1 MMLGWVS
8 IEKEAATPACAAW
21 VSALCRATQ
30 HHHIPELHPS
40 DQPGILIA
48 NHCDD
53 TLLEKLPH
61 YAEQAS
67 HRLIL
72 ICCQPMLSL
81 EQQLHLIA
89 AGVSRLFCWQDTHS
103 LLQAVL
109 GQLQRW
115 AQIDRILSARAIR
128 EQIIGQSP
136 AWLKVLRHTVE
147 IGRYSN
153 ANVLLLGEPGTGKEL
168 IARLL
173 HTVDQREHKQD
184 LVVLDCTTVVPEL
197 AGSEFFGHEK
207 GAFTNAIRTREG
219 MFEQA
224 AGGTLFL
231 DEVGELPAFLQ
242 ASLLRVIQEKAYKK
256 VGGDRWHN
264 LDFRL
269 VSATNRDLESAQQ
282 QGTFRQDFFHRIASY
297 IIRLPPLRMRKDD
310 IPLLLDKFL
319 QEELSEQAPTVDPT
333 VIHALQAHDFPGNVR
348 ELRQLVRAMCGRYN
362 GYGALSTNDIPRDYL
377 HKIGTAY
384 FADYEESFHQPVLTA
399 LHHGM
404 DLKTL
409 KEYVADIARTL
420 TLQEEHGN
428 MAKAAERL
436 GITVR
441 SLQQFRAKW
450 TP

>member
-1 MMLGWVS
+1 MLGWISVDKS
-8 IEKEAATPACAAW
+8 AATHECAAW
-21 VSALCRATQ
+21 VRALCRAMHYDKLPEP
-30 HHHIPELHPS
+30 HHSE
-40 DQPGILIA
+40 QPGLLIA
-48 NHCDD
+48 N
-53 TLLEKLPH
+53 TLSAELLEKLPH
-61 YAEQAS
+61 YTEQAS
-67 HRLIL
+67 QRLIL
-72 ICCQPMLSL
+72 VCSQTDLTL
-81 EQQLHLIA
+81 EQQLNLMA
-89 AGVSRLFCWQDTHS
+89 AGVSHLFCWQEPNN

-136 AWLKVLRHTVE
+136 AWLTILRNTVE

-173 HTVDQREHKQD
+173 HTVDQREHKQN

-207 GAFTNAIRTREG
+207 GAFTNAIRNREG

-231 DEVGELPAFLQ
+231 DEVGELPPFLQ
-242 ASLLRVIQEKAYKK
+242 ASLLRVIQEKAYKR
-256 VGGDRWHN
+256 VGGDRWQN

-269 VSATNRDLESAQQ
+269 VSATNRDLEAEQRL
-282 QGTFRQDFFHRIASY
+282 GTFRQDFFHRIASD
-297 IIRLPPLRMRKDD
+297 IIRLPPLRLRKDD

-319 QEELSEQAPTVDPT
+319 QEEFPEQPPAVEPT
-333 VIHALQAHDFPGNVR
+333 VIHALQAYDFPGNVR
-348 ELRQLVRAMCGRYN
+348 ELRQLVKAMCGRYS
-362 GYGALSTNDIPRDYL
+362 GYGALSTNDIPQNYL
-377 HKIGTAY
+377 QKIGAAY
-384 FADYEESFHQPVLTA
+384 FADYEESFRQPVRTA

-428 MAKAAERL
+428 MTKAAERL

>member
-8 IEKEAATPACAAW
+8 IEKEAVTPACAAW

-136 AWLKVLRHTVE
+136 TWLKVLRNTVE

-256 VGGDRWHN
+256 VGGDRWQN

-377 HKIGTAY
+377 HKIGAAY

>member
-1 MMLGWVS
+1 MLGWVF
-8 IEKEAATPACAAW
+8 IETDTAAQTCAAW
-21 VSALCRATQ
+21 ATALCRATQ
-30 HHHIPELHPS
+30 HHQIPELHHS
-40 DQPGILIA
+40 DQPGVLIVNRVDNA
-48 NHCDD
+48 
-53 TLLEKLPH
+53 LLEKLPY
-61 YAEQAS
+61 YAEQAN

-72 ICCQPMLSL
+72 VYAQTNLTL
-81 EQQLHLIA
+81 EQQLNLIA
-89 AGVSRLFCWQDTHS
+89 AGVSRLFCWQDPN
-103 LLQAVL
+103 LLLRAVL

-115 AQIDRILSARAIR
+115 AQIDRILQARAIR

-136 AWLKVLRHTVE
+136 AWLKVLRNTVE

-184 LVVLDCTTVVPEL
+184 LVVLDCTTVVPDL

-242 ASLLRVIQEKAYKK
+242 ASLLRVIQEKAYKR
-256 VGGDRWHN
+256 VGGDRWQT

-269 VSATNRDLESAQQ
+269 ISATNRDLEAAQQ
-282 QGTFRQDFFHRIASY
+282 QGTFRQDFFHRIASHL
-297 IIRLPPLRMRKDD
+297 IRLPPLRMRKDD
-310 IPLLLDKFL
+310 IPLLLNKFL
-319 QEELSEQAPTVDPT
+319 QEEFSESPPSVDPT
-333 VIHALQAHDFPGNVR
+333 VIHALQAYDFPGNVR

-362 GYGALSTNDIPRDYL
+362 GYGALSLNDIPRDYL

-384 FADYEESFHQPVLTA
+384 FADYEASFHLPVLTA

-450 TP
+450 TT

>member
-1 MMLGWVS
+1 MLGWVS
-8 IEKEAATPACAAW
+8 IEKDAATRECASW
-21 VSALCRATQ
+21 VNALCQATHHPPTQALQ
-30 HHHIPELHPS
+30 HSE
-40 DQPGILIA
+40 QPGVLIA
-48 NHCDD
+48 NTIDNE
-53 TLLEKLPH
+53 LLEKLPY

-67 HRLIL
+67 HRMIL
-72 ICCQPMLSL
+72 VCCQPQLTL

-89 AGVSRLFCWQDTHS
+89 AGVSRLFCWQNPNN

-136 AWLKVLRHTVE
+136 TWLNVLRNTIE
-147 IGRYSN
+147 IGRYSH

-242 ASLLRVIQEKAYKK
+242 ASLLRVIQEKAYKR
-256 VGGDRWHN
+256 VGGDRWQT

-269 VSATNRDLESAQQ
+269 VSATNRDLETEQRH
-282 QGTFRQDFFHRIASY
+282 GTFRQDFFHRIASN

-319 QEELSEQAPTVDPT
+319 HEEFTEPPAVDPT
-333 VIHALQAHDFPGNVR
+333 LIYALQAHDFPGNVR

-377 HKIGTAY
+377 QKIGATY
-384 FADYEESFHQPVLTA
+384 FADYEASFHQPVLTA